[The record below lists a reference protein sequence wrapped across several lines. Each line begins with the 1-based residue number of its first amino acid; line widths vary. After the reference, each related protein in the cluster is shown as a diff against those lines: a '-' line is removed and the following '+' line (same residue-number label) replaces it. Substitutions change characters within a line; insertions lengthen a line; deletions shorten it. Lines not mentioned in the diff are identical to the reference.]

1 TAVLTPQE
9 IDFLLDI
16 IKSLRDDGKTIIL
29 ITHKLEEIKRIAD
42 RCAILNHGRLMDV
55 MDVATTS
62 TKVMANKMVGREVNF
77 ETEKEPAKP
86 GKTILSIEKLNV
98 YNKQDFQVVKDV
110 SLEVHSG
117 EIVAIAGVAGNGQV
131 EIADAIA
138 GLVPVRSGKI
148 LLNGRDITNLSIRER
163 TTEGISYIPKKSRN
177 KKNVQRRWPMRTDK
191 IRKYL

>member
-1 TAVLTPQE
+1 
-9 IDFLLDI
+9 
-16 IKSLRDDGKTIIL
+16 
-29 ITHKLEEIKRIAD
+29 
-42 RCAILNHGRLMDV
+42 
-55 MDVATTS
+55 
-62 TKVMANKMVGREVNF
+62 MVGREVNF

-163 TTEGISYIPKKSRN
+163 TTEGISYIPEDRQNYGLVMDFTLRRIWHFVIITKSRSVIREYWIRRFL
-177 KKNVQRRWPMRTDK
+177 KTTVKN
-191 IRKYL
+191 